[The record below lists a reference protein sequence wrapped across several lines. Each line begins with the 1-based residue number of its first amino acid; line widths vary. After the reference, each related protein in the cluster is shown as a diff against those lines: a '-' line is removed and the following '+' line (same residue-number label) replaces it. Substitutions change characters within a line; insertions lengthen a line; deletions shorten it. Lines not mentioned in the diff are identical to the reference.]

1 VRREAQA
8 DADVPVDPVM
18 TGIIV
23 GLLLGVAA
31 AVFFRPARHNG
42 PGTARDGA
50 GGGPGPGLQVHR
62 PERTYRSALSSDPA
76 LILDLAG
83 AMLTAGRPLPSALR
97 IVAGTAD
104 PHTARMLHRLVT
116 AVELGAPWAAA
127 WELALDGEVPDE
139 ARSNAGA
146 LRSSLGFAATS
157 GAPSAAVLYA
167 QAAQIRR
174 RRSREAERRAAA
186 LGVQLVLPLGLCA
199 LPAFICLAVVPLVL
213 TLLPAF

>member
-1 VRREAQA
+1 
-8 DADVPVDPVM
+8 M

-31 AVFFRPARHNG
+31 AVFFRPARHS
-42 PGTARDGA
+42 GA
-50 GGGPGPGLQVHR
+50 GAERDRPGGVPGPRPGL
-62 PERTYRSALSSDPA
+62 ERTYRSAVSSDPA

-97 IVAGTAD
+97 IIAGSAD
-104 PHTARMLHRLVT
+104 PHTARMLRRLVT

-127 WELALDGEVPDE
+127 WELALDGEASEE
-139 ARSNAGA
+139 ARSSAGA

-157 GAPSAAVLYA
+157 GAPSAAILHA

>member
-1 VRREAQA
+1 MRREAQA
-8 DADVPVDPVM
+8 DADDSADPAL

-31 AVFFRPARHNG
+31 AVFFRPARHSG
-42 PGTARDGA
+42 AGSARDRP
-50 GGGPGPGLQVHR
+50 GGVPGPQAQPL
-62 PERTYRSALSSDPA
+62 ERTYRSAVSSDPA

-97 IVAGTAD
+97 IIAGSAD
-104 PHTARMLHRLVT
+104 PHTARMLRRLVT

-127 WELALDGEVPDE
+127 WELALDGEASEE
-139 ARSNAGA
+139 ARSSAGA

-157 GAPSAAVLYA
+157 GAPSAAILHA